1 MSISNF
7 RVEPA
12 DFSVDIDDLRALR
25 EAVFMVE
32 QNIPEATAFDGID
45 PLCHHVIA
53 RDNQHQAIGCGRLAP
68 DGNISHMAVL
78 ENWRGN
84 GVGKALLLTLIDKA
98 RKLELKEATLMAHIN
113 VIGFYI
119 KLGFVEE
126 GGVFLQAN
134 IPQQCMRLLLEP
146 VIKLNRTSFPKRAA
160 LVEISEFTTLADTQ
174 SALLQ
179 LISRARRQI
188 CIYSPDLEPVLYGQA
203 DIVQALKQFAIASRG
218 GNILIIVQDPLAVR
232 SQPHPLIDL
241 AQRLPSTFL
250 LRTPVEA
257 EDLQYP
263 SAFLIND
270 REGYLFR
277 QRSSHYRGVWSPT
290 MPSRN
295 RQLYEQFDAI
305 WQRCRPCTEFR
316 VLGL

>member
-12 DFSVDIDDLRALR
+12 DFSVDFDDLRALR

-84 GVGKALLLTLIDKA
+84 GVGKALLLTLLDKV
-98 RKLELKEATLMAHIN
+98 RKLELKEATLMAHTN
-113 VIGFYI
+113 VIGFYE

-126 GGVFLQAN
+126 GGVFLKAN
-134 IPQQCMRLLLEP
+134 IPHQCMRLMLES
-146 VIKLNRTSFPKRAA
+146 VIKLNRTSFPKRSA

-203 DIVQALKQFAIASRG
+203 DIVQALKQFAIDSRG

-277 QRSSHYRGVWSPT
+277 QRSSHYRGVWSST
-290 MPSRN
+290 LPSRN

>member
-12 DFSVDIDDLRALR
+12 DFSVDFDDLRALR

-32 QNIPEATAFDGID
+32 QNIPEGTAFDAID
-45 PLCHHVIA
+45 SLCHHVIA

-84 GVGKALLLTLIDKA
+84 GVGKALLLTLVDKA
-98 RKLELKEATLMAHIN
+98 RKLELIEATLMAHTN
-113 VIGFYI
+113 VIGFYE

-134 IPQQCMRLLLEP
+134 IPHQCMRLMLEP
-146 VIKLNRTSFPKRAA
+146 IIKLNRTSPPRAA

-203 DIVQALKQFAIASRG
+203 DIVQALKQFAIDSRG

-277 QRSSHYRGVWSPT
+277 QRSSHYRGVWSST
-290 MPSRN
+290 LPSRN